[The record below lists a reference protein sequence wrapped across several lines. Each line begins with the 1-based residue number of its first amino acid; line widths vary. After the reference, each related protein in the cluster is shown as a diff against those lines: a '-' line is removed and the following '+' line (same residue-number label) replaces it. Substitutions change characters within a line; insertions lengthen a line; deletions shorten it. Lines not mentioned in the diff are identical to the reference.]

1 MQTPTEMLP
10 SLAERIQ
17 GLVPRDRDQNGDGC
31 IRDEGEG
38 DWVQGGGWRA
48 WVAGTARSQ
57 DIANPSNE
65 LDRLRAELR
74 NDFRS
79 ALRHAYLGPR

>member
-1 MQTPTEMLP
+1 M
-10 SLAERIQ
+10 
-17 GLVPRDRDQNGDGC
+17 
-31 IRDEGEG
+31 
-38 DWVQGGGWRA
+38 
-48 WVAGTARSQ
+48 AGTARSQ